1 MSDSLTLH
9 TSLPDIDA
17 TTKARVLLEALPYV
31 QRFRGSIFV
40 VKYGGSFMDDP
51 DPETR
56 SRVATD
62 IVFLA
67 AVGIHVVVVHGGGK
81 AISRAMTDSGL
92 NPVFKNG
99 LRVTDKATIR
109 IVEETLNAEVNRDIC
124 DLIRSKGGNPR
135 GLYGNTVFL
144 CEKISTPDAG
154 GNPMDIGF
162 VGEIRN
168 VKSKL
173 IKKAVS
179 DGFTPVISPIAL
191 DDKDQSHNTNADV
204 AAAAV
209 AGALRARRLVYL
221 SDVPGLLAD
230 PADPKSLISTLNV
243 GDVQKLKQN
252 GTISSGMV
260 PKVDSAVAAL
270 SQGVHRVHF
279 VDGRQ
284 PHSILLE
291 IFTHTGV
298 GTEIVNK

>member
-1 MSDSLTLH
+1 MSESPTRH
-9 TSLPDIDA
+9 APSAEIDA

-51 DPETR
+51 DPEVR
-56 SRVATD
+56 ARVATD

-81 AISRAMTDSGL
+81 AISRAMTAGGL
-92 NPVFKNG
+92 QPTFKNG

-109 IVEETLNAEVNRDIC
+109 IVENTLNTEVNRDIC
-124 DLIRSKGGNPR
+124 ELIRSKGGNPR

-144 CEKISTPDAG
+144 CDKITTPDAG
-154 GNPMDIGF
+154 GRPMDIGF

-173 IKKAVS
+173 IKKALA
-179 DGFTPVISPIAL
+179 DGHTPVISPIAL
-191 DDKDQSHNTNADV
+191 DERDMPHNTNADI

-209 AGALRARRLVYL
+209 ASALRARRLVYL

-230 PADPKSLISTLNV
+230 PTDPQTLISTLNV
-243 GDVQKLKQN
+243 GDVQKLKQD

-270 SQGVHRVHF
+270 NQGVHRVHF

-291 IFTHTGV
+291 IFTHKGV
-298 GTEIVNK
+298 GTEIVND